1 MRPVAAGADPYSTSH
16 RCHTARESAAAFRLP
31 RAAGGSRKTATPAM
45 RTSGRRSVSPPRGS
59 LPRPPQLAGVRRE
72 AEPSTRRTRYS
83 AVRPGQPR
91 PSFPDGMGW
100 VNEDKPSVVRPGVR
114 RTRPVLLPLS
124 RQRPVRSAQF
134 RRRLERRMQRPGG
147 GGGGG
152 PVLPRPTV
160 AGNRVSRRETRSQR

>member
-1 MRPVAAGADPYSTSH
+1 MPPVLARTAPATAATRRGNRRQPSG
-16 RCHTARESAAAFRLP
+16 CPGQPE
-31 RAAGGSRKTATPAM
+31 GSRKTATPAM